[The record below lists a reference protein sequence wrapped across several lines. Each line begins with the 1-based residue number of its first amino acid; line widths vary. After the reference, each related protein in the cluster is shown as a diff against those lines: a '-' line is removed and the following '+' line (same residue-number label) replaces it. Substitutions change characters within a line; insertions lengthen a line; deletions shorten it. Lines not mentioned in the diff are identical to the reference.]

1 MFVSRDDLQEL
12 TGYVRRAEQTRWL
25 RANGISFMVNR
36 RGYPMVLQSELER
49 AMSSEDHADDEDL
62 NWEALRAL

>member
-1 MFVSRDDLQEL
+1 MFVSRDDLEEL

-36 RGYPMVLQSELER
+36 RGQPMVLQSELER
-49 AMSSEDHADDEDL
+49 AMSSDDGAGGEDL

>member
-49 AMSSEDHADDEDL
+49 AMSSEDHADAEDL
-62 NWEALRAL
+62 NWEALKAL

>member
-25 RANGISFMVNR
+25 RANGINFMINR

-49 AMSSEDHADDEDL
+49 AMSSEDHAGDEDL
-62 NWEALRAL
+62 NWEALKAL